1 MVLRRLRDPSGAG
14 DTALP
19 PEKPLEKSEYTIRP
33 LPAVAFINA
42 HIRIYTD
49 AAKSSMAGEV
59 EETALKLIA
68 EMIRSYSQIL
78 KAVAEIEEAGG

>member
-19 PEKPLEKSEYTIRP
+19 PEKPLKKSEHTIRP
-33 LPAVAFINA
+33 LPAFIT
-42 HIRIYTD
+42 RITYLYRRR
-49 AAKSSMAGEV
+49 KIIHGREV

-68 EMIRSYSQIL
+68 EMMRNYS
-78 KAVAEIEEAGG
+78 